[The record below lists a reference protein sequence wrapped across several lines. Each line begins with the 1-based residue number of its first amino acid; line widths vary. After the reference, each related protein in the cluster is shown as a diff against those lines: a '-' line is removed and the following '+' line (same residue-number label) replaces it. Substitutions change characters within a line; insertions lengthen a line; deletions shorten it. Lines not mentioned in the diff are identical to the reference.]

1 MVRMDPR
8 QSANRRKV
16 IAFDTGEPTCAE
28 TSKRGGDNDNATM
41 MIMIMI
47 MIMMMMMMIMMMIM
61 LYGVTGT
68 AHHCTE

>member
-1 MVRMDPR
+1 M
-8 QSANRRKV
+8 NRRKV
-16 IAFDTGEPTCAE
+16 IELDTGEPTGAE

-47 MIMMMMMMIMMMIM
+47 MIMMMMMIMMMIM